1 MTDSEWVRAAVA
13 QYEGPLL
20 RYALR
25 ISGDLET
32 ARDIVQDTFLK
43 LCRAERPEVE
53 AHLAQWLYTVCRNRA
68 LDLVRKEGR
77 MNHVH
82 TEVADMPDGR
92 DALPAAPVERAEAL
106 GRVLAL
112 LATLPP
118 RQQEVIRLKFQEG
131 LSYKEI
137 AGITQLTANHVG
149 VIIHEGIKSLRA
161 RLGASPR
168 VAREA

>member
-1 MTDSEWVRAAVA
+1 VTDSEWVRAAVA
-13 QYEGPLL
+13 QYEGPLI

-25 ISGDLET
+25 FSGDFET

-43 LCRAERPEVE
+43 LCRADRPEVE
-53 AHLAQWLYTVCRNRA
+53 AHLAQWLYTVARNRA
-68 LDLVRKEGR
+68 LDVCRKEGR

-82 TEVADMPDGR
+82 TEVAEMASDRVAPTA
-92 DALPAAPVERAEAL
+92 ALERGEAL
-106 GRVLAL
+106 GRVLAQ

-149 VIIHEGIKSLRA
+149 VIIHEGIKTLRA
-161 RLGASPR
+161 RLGATPR
-168 VAREA
+168 MAREA

>member
-1 MTDSEWVRAAVA
+1 VTDSEWVRAAVA
-13 QYEGPLL
+13 QYEAPLI

-25 ISGDLET
+25 FSGDLEA
-32 ARDIVQDTFLK
+32 ARDIVQDTFLR
-43 LCRAERPEVE
+43 LCRAARTEVE
-53 AHLAQWLYTVCRNRA
+53 PHLAQWLYTVCRNRA
-68 LDLVRKEGR
+68 LDVVRKEGR

-82 TEVADMPDGR
+82 TEVADMASDRPP
-92 DALPAAPVERAEAL
+92 PAAPVERAEAY
-106 GRVLAL
+106 GQVLAL
-112 LATLPP
+112 LATLPA

-149 VIIHEGIKSLRA
+149 VIIHEGIKTLRA
-161 RLGASPR
+161 RLGATPR

>member
-1 MTDSEWVRAAVA
+1 VTDSEWVRAAVA
-13 QYEGPLL
+13 QYEAPLI

-25 ISGDLET
+25 ICRDLEA
-32 ARDIVQDTFLK
+32 ARDVVQDTFLK
-43 LCRAERPEVE
+43 LCRAPRPEVE
-53 AHLAQWLYTVCRNRA
+53 PHLAQWLYTVCRNRA
-68 LDLVRKEGR
+68 LDVVRKEGR

-82 TEVADMPDGR
+82 TEVADMASDRPP
-92 DALPAAPVERAEAL
+92 PAAPLERAEAY

-149 VIIHEGIKSLRA
+149 VIIHEGIKTLRA
-161 RLGASPR
+161 RLGATPR

>member
-1 MTDSEWVRAAVA
+1 VKDSEWVRAAVE
-13 QYEGPLL
+13 QYEGPLI

-25 ISGDLET
+25 ISGDFET
-32 ARDIVQDTFLK
+32 ARDVVQDTFLK
-43 LCRAERPEVE
+43 LCRADRPEVE

-68 LDLVRKEGR
+68 LDVVRKEGR
-77 MNHVH
+77 MNASR
-82 TEVADMPDGR
+82 TEVAEIAGER
-92 DALPAAPVERAEAL
+92 EAAPHAPAERAEAL

-118 RQQEVIRLKFQEG
+118 RQREVLRLKFQEG

-149 VIIHEGIKSLRA
+149 VIIHEGIKTLRA
-161 RLGASPR
+161 RLGATPR
-168 VAREA
+168 MAREA

>member
-13 QYEGPLL
+13 QYEAPLI

-25 ISGDLET
+25 FSGDLEA
-32 ARDIVQDTFLK
+32 ARDIVQDTFLR
-43 LCRAERPEVE
+43 LCRAARTEVE
-53 AHLAQWLYTVCRNRA
+53 PHLAQWLYTVCRNRA
-68 LDLVRKEGR
+68 LDVVRKEGR

-82 TEVADMPDGR
+82 TEVADMASDRPP
-92 DALPAAPVERAEAL
+92 PAAPVERAEAY
-106 GRVLAL
+106 GQVLAL
-112 LATLPP
+112 LATLPA

-149 VIIHEGIKSLRA
+149 VIIHEGIKTLRA
-161 RLGASPR
+161 RLGATPR

>member
-1 MTDSEWVRAAVA
+1 VTDSEWVRAAVA
-13 QYEGPLL
+13 QYEAPLI

-25 ISGDLET
+25 FSGDLET
-32 ARDIVQDTFLK
+32 ARDIVQDTLLK
-43 LCRAERPEVE
+43 LCRADRSEVE
-53 AHLAQWLYTVCRNRA
+53 PHLAQWLYTVCRNRA
-68 LDLVRKEGR
+68 VDVGRKEGR
-77 MNHVH
+77 MNHSH
-82 TEVADMPDGR
+82 TEVADLASER
-92 DALPAAPVERAEAL
+92 DAAPHAPAERAESYR
-106 GRVLAL
+106 RVLAL

-149 VIIHEGIKSLRA
+149 VIIHEGIKTLRA
-161 RLGASPR
+161 RLGATPR

>member
-13 QYEGPLL
+13 QYEAPLI

-25 ISGDLET
+25 FSGDLET

-43 LCRAERPEVE
+43 LCRAYRPEVE
-53 AHLAQWLYTVCRNRA
+53 PHLAQWLYTVCRNRA
-68 LDLVRKEGR
+68 VDLCRKEGR
-77 MNHVH
+77 MTHVH
-82 TEVADMPDGR
+82 SEVAEMAGER
-92 DALPAAPVERAEAL
+92 DAPHAPAERAEAY

-112 LATLPP
+112 LATLPA

-137 AGITQLTANHVG
+137 AAITRLTANHVG
-149 VIIHEGIKSLRA
+149 VIIHEGIKTLRA
-161 RLGASPR
+161 RLGAAPR
-168 VAREA
+168 AAREA

>member
-13 QYEGPLL
+13 QYEGPLI

-25 ISGDLET
+25 FSGDVDT

-43 LCRAERPEVE
+43 LCRADRTEVE
-53 AHLAQWLYTVCRNRA
+53 AFLAQWLYTVCRNRA
-68 LDLVRKEGR
+68 LDVCRKEGR
-77 MNHVH
+77 MNHVNA
-82 TEVADMPDGR
+82 EVAEMASERIAPTA
-92 DALPAAPVERAEAL
+92 ALERGETMS
-106 GRVLAL
+106 RVLAH
-112 LATLPP
+112 LALLPP

-149 VIIHEGIKSLRA
+149 VIIHEGIKTLRA
-161 RLGASPR
+161 RLGATPR
-168 VAREA
+168 MAREA

>member
-13 QYEGPLL
+13 QYETPLL

-25 ISGDLET
+25 LCRDLEA

-43 LCRAERPEVE
+43 LCRAPRPEVE
-53 AHLAQWLYTVCRNRA
+53 PHLAQWLYTVCRNRA
-68 LDLVRKEGR
+68 LDVVRKEGR

-82 TEVADMPDGR
+82 TEVADMASDRPP
-92 DALPAAPVERAEAL
+92 PAAPVERAEAY

-149 VIIHEGIKSLRA
+149 VIIHEGIKTLRA
-161 RLGASPR
+161 RLGATPR
-168 VAREA
+168 VVREL

>member
-1 MTDSEWVRAAVA
+1 VTDSEWVRAAVA
-13 QYEGPLL
+13 QYEGPLI

-25 ISGDLET
+25 FTLDAET

-43 LCRAERPEVE
+43 LCRADRPEVE

-68 LDLVRKEGR
+68 LDLCRKEGR
-77 MNHVH
+77 MHHVNV
-82 TEVADMPDGR
+82 EVAEMASDR
-92 DALPAAPVERAEAL
+92 NAAPAAGLEQAEAL

-118 RQQEVIRLKFQEG
+118 RQREVIRLKFQEG

-149 VIIHEGIKSLRA
+149 VIIHEGIKTLRA
-161 RLGASPR
+161 RLGATPR
-168 VAREA
+168 MAREA